1 MSATSRFVSYLSH
14 RFLSL
19 FLFFMLTCFCASA
32 QIAVTSFSLL
42 ENDLTANTSGTMVTD
57 QNGDKC
63 ALIKVE
69 TTQTGFTFNAGQLG
83 VTKTEQH
90 PGEIWVYVP
99 AGVRRISIS
108 HPQLGVLRDYDLGR
122 SEERRVGK
130 ECRSRWSPYH

>member
-1 MSATSRFVSYLSH
+1 M
-14 RFLSL
+14 SL

-32 QIAVTSFSLL
+32 QIAVASFSLL

-90 PGEIWVYVP
+90 PGEIWVYVS
-99 AGVRRISIS
+99 AGVRRI
-108 HPQLGVLRDYDLGR
+108 
-122 SEERRVGK
+122 
-130 ECRSRWSPYH
+130 